1 MRVKFICKQAQKRD
15 SWHPGRVVHSAQ
27 LVPVVDD
34 SPEAREYFAEPPAG
48 AIELEALAS
57 EHFKVGHIYS
67 VYIEE
72 LPADSR

>member
-1 MRVKFICKQAQKRD
+1 MRVKFICKQAQKRE
-15 SWHPGRVVHSAQ
+15 SWHPGRVVHSAH

-48 AIELEALAS
+48 AIALEALAS

-72 LPADSR
+72 ISADSR

>member
-1 MRVKFICKQAQKRD
+1 MRVKFICKQAQKKD

-34 SPEAREYFAEPPAG
+34 SPEAREYFAKPPAG
-48 AIELEALAS
+48 AIELAALAS

-67 VYIEE
+67 VCIEE
-72 LPADSR
+72 LSVESR

>member
-1 MRVKFICKQAQKRD
+1 MRVNFICKQAQKKD

-27 LVPVVDD
+27 LAPVVDD

-67 VYIEE
+67 VCIEE
-72 LPADSR
+72 LSVESR

>member
-1 MRVKFICKQAQKRD
+1 MRVKFICKQAQKRE

-48 AIELEALAS
+48 AIALEALAW

-72 LPADSR
+72 ISADSR

>member
-1 MRVKFICKQAQKRD
+1 
-15 SWHPGRVVHSAQ
+15 

-67 VYIEE
+67 VCIEE
-72 LPADSR
+72 LSVESR

>member
-1 MRVKFICKQAQKRD
+1 
-15 SWHPGRVVHSAQ
+15 
-27 LVPVVDD
+27 VVDD

-72 LPADSR
+72 LSSDSH